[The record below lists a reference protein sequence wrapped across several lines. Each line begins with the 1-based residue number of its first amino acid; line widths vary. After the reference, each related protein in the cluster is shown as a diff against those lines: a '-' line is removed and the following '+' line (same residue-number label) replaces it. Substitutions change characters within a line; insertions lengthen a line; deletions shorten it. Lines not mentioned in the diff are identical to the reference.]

1 MRTYA
6 EVKQEIADLEANQ
19 REITKRDTEPT
30 DSDKKDL
37 FTLQGNIDTLNREL
51 EKAHDEEVAVARLK
65 SQESPNVDPLNFA
78 GMLVNSEMNIQF
90 QRDNARPEGNFRGL
104 GLNPSHIKEA
114 RAALSSIT
122 TPGSVLVPEEWHRTV
137 ESYRFERNFLRAQG
151 ARVITTAST
160 HNIPVLTALTSP
172 AIVGENVAYT
182 DSDPTWENVV
192 LNAYKLTNKMNVSE
206 ELIADTI
213 YDLDSEIARAVGQG
227 FGAAEEELFLVGTG
241 SSQPTGI
248 FNKAADQ
255 TLAGGSAV
263 TNDELI
269 DIVYGLARH
278 YRDGA
283 IWMMN
288 DLTAAEIAKAKLTV
302 TTSGTL
308 PYFWTDSVGGEPPRL
323 LGYPVFTHSSIA
335 VMGTGNK
342 SIGFGNPEWYLIGE
356 RGPFNIKRLQ
366 LNEYSTTFAWHQRID
381 GKPLDPSAFE
391 IADNT

>member
-6 EVKQEIADLEANQ
+6 VIKNEIADAEARQ
-19 REITKRDTEPT
+19 REVFQKAEPN
-30 DSDKKDL
+30 DSDRKEIFSL
-37 FTLQGNIDTLNREL
+37 EGEISALAREL
-51 EKAHDEEVAVARLK
+51 GEAHEQEVKAAIEAPRANPKGDA
-65 SQESPNVDPLNFA
+65 LNFKD
-78 GMLVNSEMNIQF
+78 MEVNAEMSIQF
-90 QRDNARPEGNFRGL
+90 ARNNSLVPGGRR
-104 GLNPSHIKEA
+104 STIKEA
-114 RAALSSIT
+114 HASLGSIT
-122 TPGSVLVPEEWHRTV
+122 TPGSVLVPEEWHTTV

-172 AIVGENVAYT
+172 AIVGENTAYT

-192 LNAYKLTNKMNVSE
+192 LNAYKLANKINVAE
-206 ELIADTI
+206 ELIQDTI
-213 YDLDSEIARAVGQG
+213 YDLDSELARAVGQG
-227 FGAAEEELFLVGTG
+227 FGTAEEELFLVGTG

-248 FNKAADQ
+248 FNKTADQ

-288 DLTAAEIAKAKLTV
+288 DLTVAEIAKAKLTV
-302 TTSGTL
+302 TSTGTL
-308 PYFWTDSVGGEPPRL
+308 PYFWVDSVGGEPPRL
-323 LGYPVFTHSSIA
+323 LGFPVFSSTHIA
-335 VMGTGNK
+335 VMGSGNK

-356 RGPFNIKRLQ
+356 RGPLNIKRLQ
-366 LNEYSTTFAWHQRID
+366 LNEYSTTFAWNQRID
-381 GKPLDPSAFE
+381 GKPLDPAAFE